1 MSGRPA
7 QRWGVTLPLGS
18 VPLWRHR
25 AAVERLE
32 ELGYSDVWSSEAS
45 GADAFTPL
53 AMTAAWS
60 ATLRLGTAIAPVYTR
75 GPSLLAMSAAALAD
89 AAPGRFVLGVGAST
103 PIIVERWNA
112 TAFREPYRRTRDTVR
127 FLKRALAGERVDEQ
141 FDTFA
146 VRGFRVDRAPDVP
159 PPILVAALRPG
170 MLRLGVTEADGVI
183 SNCLAASD
191 VPRVVAELG
200 PEGAGKE
207 VVARIFVCPTGDSA
221 HARRLGRR
229 LISTYLTVPVYA
241 DFHRWLGRGEL
252 LEPMWRAWAAGDRG
266 AANAAIPDEVVDE
279 LVVHGTP
286 EQCRAH
292 VQRYVDNGITTPVIA
307 LLPTTD
313 STAPDDALAA
323 SERALRALAP
333 ATPATR
339 A

>member
-7 QRWGVTLPLGS
+7 QRWGVTLPLDS

-75 GPSLLAMSAAALAD
+75 GPGLLAMSAAALAD

-229 LISTYLTVPVYA
+229 LISTYLTVPVYTTIRKSTSS
-241 DFHRWLGRGEL
+241 HLGQTIPAPQSPVSPVMESSR
-252 LEPMWRAWAAGDRG
+252 RAASSVSSSAAR
-266 AANAAIPDEVVDE
+266 VS
-279 LVVHGTP
+279 
-286 EQCRAH
+286 R
-292 VQRYVDNGITTPVIA
+292 
-307 LLPTTD
+307 
-313 STAPDDALAA
+313 STAPAWRLLRIDAL
-323 SERALRALAP
+323 SSGEPGGMHRGNRLQRSQQV
-333 ATPATR
+333 TSTGR
-339 A
+339 